1 MMNQKTTHSE
11 YAKLQ
16 DVFLKEV
23 TAAFVDQAS
32 IQKQWK
38 ILNYLGEP
46 DLDKAIIEY
55 QHFANIFKKE
65 GINIHYFPG
74 HPNVGMDAMYCRDA
88 TIATDAGMIL
98 CDMGKAQ
105 RKGEPLAARETY
117 EKLSIP
123 ILGQIEAPGTLE
135 GGDVAWLAPKPLAV
149 AHGYRTNQSGYEQLT
164 ALLNPIG
171 VEVLQVDLPH
181 YRGPSD
187 VFHLMSILSPV
198 DKDLAVVYS
207 PLMPVR
213 FRQELLNRG
222 YDLVEVPAA
231 AAAEFDSMG
240 CNVLAIAPRTCLM
253 VKGNP
258 QTKAGLE
265 KAGCKVY
272 EYEGAEISVKGGG
285 GPTCLTRPLWRTY

>member
-55 QHFANIFKKE
+55 QHL
-65 GINIHYFPG
+65 
-74 HPNVGMDAMYCRDA
+74 DAMYCRDA

-135 GGDVAWLAPKPLAV
+135 GGDVAWLDPKTLAV

-222 YDLVEVPAA
+222 YDL
-231 AAAEFDSMG
+231 
-240 CNVLAIAPRTCLM
+240 APRTCLM